1 MCPWLPFNYPYL
13 TFYYRERPSLDNLL
27 NWKIFHIR
35 SHNGDKKISKQ
46 INKKMIFIR
55 LSCRLNG
62 ELTTTHFMKFN
73 INLLIDAIPPPS
85 LNYKIFGWNHL
96 FFFCLIWFSCLY
108 FKSFHYDDLIVM
120 SSILSRIS
128 LWVSQHQQQSCVLC
142 MCVFY
147 LCFIYI
153 YWHIGSAERAGYIMN
168 QLLSIIIHSV
178 FVLIYPFSVSLIIV
192 YMYMMCHR

>member
-96 FFFCLIWFSCLY
+96 FFFVWFDLVAYTSRVFIMMIWLLWAAFYLVSVFEYLN
-108 FKSFHYDDLIVM
+108 I
-120 SSILSRIS
+120 SSK
-128 LWVSQHQQQSCVLC
+128 V
-142 MCVFY
+142 VFY
-147 LCFIYI
+147 VCAYFIYVLYT